1 MKKFLIIQ
9 TASIGD
15 VILTTPLI
23 EKLHHSFPDTDI
35 DFLLKKGN
43 ESLFKDHPK
52 LNKVIVW
59 DKSNHKYRNFWKIIL
74 LIRKQKYDY
83 LANVQRFAS
92 SGLISVLSGS
102 KKTIGFDKNP
112 FSFLFSDIVKHE
124 IGKEGQHEAERN
136 LLLIQNITDDKPFP
150 LKLYPSADDFS
161 KTSSYKNGRYIC
173 IAPASLWHTKQY
185 PADKWVDFIKNVDVD
200 TNIYLLGSGADDELC
215 SEIIKNASHQ
225 KAQNLAGKLSL
236 LQTAALMKEASM
248 NFVNDSAPQ
257 HLASAMNAPLTS
269 IFCSTVSKFGFGPLS
284 DNSVIIET
292 KEQLDCRPCGLHGL
306 KTCPEKH
313 FKCATSIKTEQLLD
327 RIKII

>member
-15 VILTTPLI
+15 VILATPLI
-23 EKLHHSFPDTDI
+23 EKLHHHFPYASI

-59 DKSNHKYRNFWKIIL
+59 DKSNHKYRNFWEIIR

-112 FSFLFSDIVKHE
+112 FSFLFSDVVKHE
-124 IGKEGQHEAERN
+124 IGKEGQHETERN
-136 LLLIQNITDDKPFP
+136 LLLIQNIIDNKSFP
-150 LKLYPSADDFS
+150 LKLYPSADDFA
-161 KTSSYKNGRYIC
+161 KISSYNSGIYIC
-173 IAPASLWHTKQY
+173 IAPASLWYTKQY

-236 LQTAALMKEASM
+236 LQTAALMKNASM

-292 KEQLDCRPCGLHGL
+292 KEKLDCRPCGLHGL
-306 KTCPEKH
+306 RACPEKH